1 MTSSQIDIDFI
12 ISLVRKAG
20 EEILKIYYQA
30 FEVDYKSDNSPI
42 TLADKNA
49 HAILVKALK
58 GKYPSIPILS
68 EEGEIAPY
76 SERKHWQSFWLLDPL
91 DGTKEFL
98 KKNDEFTVNIALI
111 ENGFPTFGVV
121 YAPALNVLYYGL
133 KETGSFKIDSTN
145 RCLSIKSS
153 SNYLDKKAVKI
164 VGSRSH
170 SDKQMTIF
178 IEQLEK
184 QGKQV
189 ELATSGSSLKFCF
202 VAEGSADIYPR
213 FTPTMEWDTAAAHA
227 VVVFAGK
234 QVLQMNTQNSLVYNK
249 ENLLNPSFIVY

>member
-20 EEILKIYYQA
+20 EEILKIYHQN
-30 FEVDYKSDNSPI
+30 FDVDYKSDNSPI

-58 GKYPSIPILS
+58 GKYPCIPILS

-76 SERKHWQSFWLLDPL
+76 SERKHWQSFWLIDPL

-98 KKNDEFTVNIALI
+98 KKNDEFTVNIAFI

-189 ELATSGSSLKFCF
+189 ELATSGSSLKLCF

-213 FTPTMEWDTAAAHA
+213 FTPTMEWDTAAANA